1 VNSYNILNYLAGRN
15 IFALRSH
22 LSVTAT
28 HRRLVSAVLVLQL
41 LSPGAASAQSAITLP
56 GPQLPRTSP
65 FAGGI
70 PTGTATTDPIALSII
85 QAILQSLEHNLGL
98 MLAEQDTA
106 TAKADH
112 WTALSGLLPSVAGGL
127 TESRRKTNLEA
138 FGFPLGPD
146 FPRVVGPFNVFDARV
161 FASQPIFNLD
171 ALNESRAA
179 THRIAATEHT
189 YKHARSIVMLA
200 TANMYLQALA
210 TRARADAAKAQLTS
224 AQAIHQ
230 QAIDL
235 RQNGLV
241 AGIDVVRAE
250 VQVSLLRQRSTAT
263 ANDAEKAKLQLARIV
278 GLPIGQPF
286 TLVDDIPELSERPMT
301 VDDALKEAYEKRED
315 FLAAVEEVRAA
326 ESKREAASSARLP
339 SGRVTADYGTIG
351 LTPGSALPTFN
362 VTGAL
367 DVPIFDGGRQK
378 GRLAKTDV
386 ELRER
391 KARLEDL
398 RATVYYDVR
407 SAFLDVEATKQQLEA
422 ADRGR
427 ALANQQ
433 LEQSRDRFAAGVA
446 TNIEVVQAQEAVA
459 LATEQ
464 EIAARYGYSVAKA
477 LLAQSNGS
485 AEETLMSFVKGSK
498 P

>member
-1 VNSYNILNYLAGRN
+1 
-15 IFALRSH
+15 
-22 LSVTAT
+22 
-28 HRRLVSAVLVLQL
+28 VLILQL
-41 LSPGAASAQSAITLP
+41 LPAAASAQSAIQMP

-70 PTGTATTDPIALSII
+70 PSGTATAEPITLTVI
-85 QAILQSLEHNLGL
+85 QAILRSLEHNLGL

-106 TAKADH
+106 GAKADH
-112 WTALSGLLPSVAGGL
+112 WTTLSRLLPNVSAGL

-146 FPRVVGPFNVFDARV
+146 FPKVVGPFNVFDARV
-161 FASQPIFNLD
+161 FASQTIFDLD
-171 ALNESRAA
+171 ALNESRADG
-179 THRIAATEHT
+179 HRIAATEHT

-210 TRARADAAKAQLTS
+210 SQARAEAVKAQLTS

-241 AGIDVVRAE
+241 AGLDVVRAE
-250 VQVSLLRQRSTAT
+250 VQVSILRQRATAT

-286 TLVDDIPELSERPMT
+286 ALLDDIPEMAERPIT
-301 VDDALKEAYEKRED
+301 LEDALKEAYEKRED
-315 FLAAVEEVRAA
+315 FLAAVEELRAA
-326 ESKREAASSARLP
+326 ESRREAASAARLP
-339 SGRVTADYGTIG
+339 SVRVVADYGTIG
-351 LTPGSALPTFN
+351 LTPGTSLPTFN

-367 DVPIFDGGRQK
+367 DVPIFDGGKRK
-378 GRLAKTDV
+378 GRLANADV
-386 ELRER
+386 ELRDR

-407 SAFLDVEATKQQLEA
+407 TAFLDVEATRQQLDA

-427 ALANQQ
+427 ALATQQ

-464 EIAARYGYSVAKA
+464 EIAARYGFSVAKA

-485 AEETLMSFVKGSK
+485 AEETLMSFLKGAK

>member
-1 VNSYNILNYLAGRN
+1 
-15 IFALRSH
+15 
-22 LSVTAT
+22 VTAT
-28 HRRLVSAVLVLQL
+28 HRRLASVVLVLQL
-41 LSPGAASAQSAITLP
+41 LSSGAASAQSAIQMP

-70 PTGTATTDPIALSII
+70 PSGTATAAPIELTII
-85 QAILQSLEHNLGL
+85 QAILRSLEHNLGL

-106 TAKADH
+106 SAKADR
-112 WTALSGLLPSVAGGL
+112 WTALSGLLPSVSAGV

-138 FGFPLGPD
+138 FGFPLGPT
-146 FPRVVGPFNVFDARV
+146 FPKVVGPFNVFDARV
-161 FASQPIFNLD
+161 FASQPILDLD
-171 ALNESRAA
+171 ALNASRAS
-179 THRIAATEHT
+179 THQIAASEHS

-200 TANMYLQALA
+200 SANVYLQALA
-210 TRARADAAKAQLTS
+210 AQASAEAVKAQLAS

-241 AGIDVVRAE
+241 AGLDVVRAE
-250 VQVSLLRQRSTAT
+250 VQVSILRQRATAT
-263 ANDAEKAKLQLARIV
+263 ANEAEKAKLRLARIV
-278 GLPIGQPF
+278 GMPIGQQI
-286 TLVDDIPELSERPMT
+286 TLVDDLPQMSVRPIT
-301 VDDALKEAYEKRED
+301 VEDALKEAYEKRED
-315 FLAAVEEVRAA
+315 FLAAEEDLHAA
-326 ESKREAASSARLP
+326 ELRRDAASAAHLP
-339 SGRVTADYGTIG
+339 SVRVTADWGAIG
-351 LTPGSALPTFN
+351 LTPGSSLPTFN

-367 DVPIFDGGRQK
+367 DVPIFDGGKRK
-378 GRLAKTDV
+378 GRLANADV
-386 ELRER
+386 EVRDR

-407 SAFLDVEATKQQLEA
+407 EAFLDLEATSQQLDA

-427 ALANQQ
+427 ALATQQ

-464 EIAARYGYSVAKA
+464 EIAARYGFNVAKA
-477 LLAQSNGS
+477 LLAQANGS
-485 AEETLMSFVKGSK
+485 AEDVLKSFLKGLK

>member
-1 VNSYNILNYLAGRN
+1 
-15 IFALRSH
+15 
-22 LSVTAT
+22 VTAT
-28 HRRLVSAVLVLQL
+28 HRRLVSVVLVLQL
-41 LSPGAASAQSAITLP
+41 SGTPAASAQSSIRMP
-56 GPQLPRTSP
+56 GPTVPPSSP

-70 PTGTATTDPIALSII
+70 PSGTATANSIELNII
-85 QAILQSLEHNLGL
+85 QAVLRSLEHNLGL
-98 MLAEQDTA
+98 LLAGNDTA
-106 TAKADH
+106 SAKADR
-112 WTALSGLLPSVAGGL
+112 WAAMSRLLPNVAAGL

-146 FPRVVGPFNVFDARV
+146 FPKVVGPFNVFDARV
-161 FASQPIFNLD
+161 FASQAIVDLD
-171 ALNESRAA
+171 ALNESRASS
-179 THRIAATEHT
+179 HQIASSEHT

-200 TANMYLQALA
+200 TANLYLQALA
-210 TRARADAAKAQLTS
+210 AQARAESVKAQLAS

-235 RQNGLV
+235 RQSGLV
-241 AGIDVVRAE
+241 AGLDVVRAE
-250 VQVSLLRQRSTAT
+250 VQVSILRQRATAT
-263 ANDAEKAKLQLARIV
+263 ANDAEKAKLQVARIV

-286 TLVDDIPELSERPMT
+286 TLVDNVPEMSVRPMT
-301 VDDALKEAYEKRED
+301 VEDALKEAYDKRED
-315 FLAAVEEVRAA
+315 FLAAQEDVRAA
-326 ESKREAASSARLP
+326 ELRRDAASGARLP
-339 SGRVTADYGTIG
+339 SVRVTADYGSIG
-351 LTPGSALPTFN
+351 LTPGTALPTFN
-362 VTGAL
+362 VTGAV
-367 DVPIFDGGRQK
+367 DVPIFDGGKRK
-378 GRLAKTDV
+378 GRLANADI
-386 ELRER
+386 ELRDR

-407 SAFLDVEATKQQLEA
+407 SAFLDVEATRQQLDA

-427 ALANQQ
+427 ALATQQ

-485 AEETLMSFVKGSK
+485 AEETLLSFVKGSK

>member
-1 VNSYNILNYLAGRN
+1 
-15 IFALRSH
+15 
-22 LSVTAT
+22 VTAT
-28 HRRLVSAVLVLQL
+28 PCRLVSVALVLQL
-41 LSPGAASAQSAITLP
+41 LSSAASAQTAIQMP

-70 PTGTATTDPIALSII
+70 PSGTATAAPIELTIV
-85 QAILQSLEHNLGL
+85 QAILRSLEHNLGL

-106 TAKADH
+106 SAKADR
-112 WTALSGLLPSVAGGL
+112 WTALSGLLPSVSAGV

-138 FGFPLGPD
+138 FGFPLGPT
-146 FPRVVGPFNVFDARV
+146 FPKVVGPFNVFDARV
-161 FASQPIFNLD
+161 FASQPILDLD
-171 ALNESRAA
+171 ALNASRAS
-179 THRIAATEHT
+179 THQIAASEHT

-200 TANMYLQALA
+200 SANVYLQALA
-210 TRARADAAKAQLTS
+210 AQARAEAVKAQLAS

-241 AGIDVVRAE
+241 AGLDVVRAE
-250 VQVSLLRQRSTAT
+250 VQVSILRQRATAT
-263 ANDAEKAKLQLARIV
+263 ANDAEKAKLRLARIV
-278 GLPIGQPF
+278 GMPIGQQI
-286 TLVDDIPELSERPMT
+286 TLVDDLPQMSVRPMT
-301 VDDALKEAYEKRED
+301 VEDALKEAYEKRED
-315 FLAAVEEVRAA
+315 FLAAVEDVRAA
-326 ESKREAASSARLP
+326 ESRRDAASAARLP
-339 SGRVTADYGTIG
+339 SVRVTADWGAIG
-351 LTPGSALPTFN
+351 LTPGSSLPTFN

-367 DVPIFDGGRQK
+367 DVPIFDGGERK
-378 GRLAKTDV
+378 GRLAHADV
-386 ELRER
+386 DVRDR

-407 SAFLDVEATKQQLEA
+407 EAFLDLEATSQQLDA

-427 ALANQQ
+427 ALATQQ

-464 EIAARYGYSVAKA
+464 EIAARYGFNVAKA
-477 LLAQSNGS
+477 LLAQANGS
-485 AEETLMSFVKGSK
+485 AEDVLKSFLKGVK

>member
-1 VNSYNILNYLAGRN
+1 M
-15 IFALRSH
+15 
-22 LSVTAT
+22 
-28 HRRLVSAVLVLQL
+28 HRRLIPVVLVLQL
-41 LSPGAASAQSAITLP
+41 LPSAAASAQSAIQMP

-70 PTGTATTDPIALSII
+70 PSGTATAAPIELNII
-85 QAILQSLEHNLGL
+85 QAILRSLEHNLGL

-106 TAKADH
+106 AAKADR
-112 WTALSGLLPSVAGGL
+112 WTALAGLLPSVSAGL

-138 FGFPLGPD
+138 FGFPLGPT
-146 FPRVVGPFNVFDARV
+146 FPKVVGPFNVFDARL
-161 FASQPIFNLD
+161 FASQPILDLD
-171 ALNESRAA
+171 ALNESRASS
-179 THRIAATEHT
+179 HRIAASEHS

-200 TANMYLQALA
+200 TANVYLQALA
-210 TRARADAAKAQLTS
+210 AQARAESVKAQLAS

-241 AGIDVVRAE
+241 AGLDVVRAE
-250 VQVSLLRQRSTAT
+250 VQVSILQQRATAT
-263 ANDAEKAKLQLARIV
+263 ANDSEKAKLQLARIV
-278 GLPIGQPF
+278 GLPIGQAF
-286 TLVDDIPELSERPMT
+286 TTVDNVPEMSVRPMS
-301 VDDALKEAYEKRED
+301 VEEVLKEAYEKRED
-315 FLAAVEEVRAA
+315 FLAALEDVRAA
-326 ESKREAASSARLP
+326 ESRRDAAAAAHLP
-339 SGRVTADYGTIG
+339 SVRVLADWGAIG
-351 LTPGSALPTFN
+351 LTPGSSLPTFN

-367 DVPIFDGGRQK
+367 DVPIFDGGKRK
-378 GRLAKTDV
+378 GRLANADV
-386 ELRER
+386 ELRDR

-407 SAFLDVEATKQQLEA
+407 TAFLDLEATRQQLDA
-422 ADRGR
+422 AGRGR
-427 ALANQQ
+427 ALATQQ

-464 EIAARYGYSVAKA
+464 EIAARYGFSVAKA
-477 LLAQSNGS
+477 LLAQATGR
-485 AEETLMSFVKGSK
+485 AEETLMQFLKGSK

>member
-1 VNSYNILNYLAGRN
+1 VRAIHLRVITAALA
-15 IFALRSH
+15 
-22 LSVTAT
+22 LS
-28 HRRLVSAVLVLQL
+28 LGSAA
-41 LSPGAASAQSAITLP
+41 GAPAQSIVLP

-65 FAGGI
+65 FAGGV
-70 PTGTATTDPIALSII
+70 PDGTATAAPITMNVI
-85 QAILQSLEHNLGL
+85 QAILRSLEHNLGL

-106 TAKADH
+106 AAKADR
-112 WTALSGLLPSVAGGL
+112 WTAMSRLLPNASASL

-138 FGFPLGPD
+138 FGFPLGPT

-161 FASQPIFNLD
+161 FASQPIVDLD

-179 THRIAATEHT
+179 GHKVAAAEHT
-189 YKHARSIVMLA
+189 YRHGRSIVMLA
-200 TANMYLQALA
+200 TANIYLQALA
-210 TRARADAAKAQLTS
+210 AQARAEAAKAQLAS

-230 QAIDL
+230 QAVDL

-250 VQVSLLRQRSTAT
+250 VRVSFDTQRAT
-263 ANDAEKAKLQLARIV
+263 AAANDFEKAKLQLARIV

-286 TLVDDIPELSERPMT
+286 TLVDDIPMVPDRAITIEE
-301 VDDALKEAYEKRED
+301 ALKEAYLKRED
-315 FLAAVEEVRAA
+315 FLAAEEEMRAA
-326 ESKREAASSARLP
+326 ESRRAAAVAAHLP
-339 SGRVTADYGTIG
+339 SVRVTADFGTIG

-367 DVPIFDGGRQK
+367 DVPIFDGGRRK
-378 GRLAKTDV
+378 GRLANADAEV
-386 ELRER
+386 RDR
-391 KARLEDL
+391 KARLEDM

-407 SAFLDVEATKQQLEA
+407 TAFLDVEATQQQLEA

-427 ALANQQ
+427 ALATQQ

-446 TNIEVVQAQEAVA
+446 TNIEIVQAQEAVA

-464 EIAARYGYSVAKA
+464 AISARYGYSVAKA

-485 AEETLMSFVKGSK
+485 AEETLMNVLKGSK

>member
-1 VNSYNILNYLAGRN
+1 M
-15 IFALRSH
+15 
-22 LSVTAT
+22 TAT
-28 HRRLVSAVLVLQL
+28 NRRLVSVVLVVLVVQL
-41 LSPGAASAQSAITLP
+41 LSSAAASAQPAITLP

-70 PTGTATTDPIALSII
+70 PSGTATADPIALSII
-85 QAILQSLEHNLGL
+85 QAIVRSLEHNLGL

-106 TAKADH
+106 SAKADH
-112 WTALSGLLPSVAGGL
+112 WTALGGLLPSVSAGL

-146 FPRVVGPFNVFDARV
+146 FPRVVGPYNVFDARV
-161 FASQPIFNLD
+161 FASQPIFDLD
-171 ALNESRAA
+171 ALNDSRAT

-189 YKHARSIVMLA
+189 YKYARSVVMLA
-200 TANMYLQALA
+200 TANLYLQALA
-210 TRARADAAKAQLTS
+210 TRARADAAQAQLTT

-235 RQNGLV
+235 KQNGLV

-250 VQVSLLRQRSTAT
+250 VQVSLLRQASTAT

-286 TLVDDIPELSERPMT
+286 TLIDDVPEMSERPVT
-301 VDDALKEAYEKRED
+301 LDAALTAAYEKRED

-326 ESKREAASSARLP
+326 ESRRESAVAAHLP
-339 SGRVTADYGTIG
+339 SVRVTADYGTIG
-351 LTPGSALPTFN
+351 LTPGTALPTFN

-367 DVPIFDGGRQK
+367 DVPIFDGGKRK
-378 GRLAKTDV
+378 GRLAKADA
-386 ELRER
+386 ELRDR

-398 RATVYYDVR
+398 RAMVYYDVR
-407 SAFLDVEATKQQLEA
+407 TAFLDVEATRQQLEA

-427 ALANQQ
+427 ALAMQQ

-446 TNIEVVQAQEAVA
+446 NNIEVVQAQEAVV

-477 LLAQSNGS
+477 LLAQANGS
-485 AEETLMSFVKGSK
+485 AEETLMSFLKGSK

>member
-1 VNSYNILNYLAGRN
+1 M
-15 IFALRSH
+15 
-22 LSVTAT
+22 TAT
-28 HRRLVSAVLVLQL
+28 YRRLVAVVLVLQL
-41 LSPGAASAQSAITLP
+41 LPSVASAQSSIRMP
-56 GPQLPRTSP
+56 GPTVPPSSP

-70 PTGTATTDPIALSII
+70 PSGTVTADSLELTII
-85 QAILQSLEHNLGL
+85 QAVLRSLEHNLGL
-98 MLAEQDTA
+98 LLAGNDTES
-106 TAKADH
+106 AKADR
-112 WTALSGLLPSVAGGL
+112 WTAMSRLLPNVSAGL

-161 FASQPIFNLD
+161 FASQPIFDLD
-171 ALNESRAA
+171 ALNESRASSHA
-179 THRIAATEHT
+179 IASSEHT

-200 TANMYLQALA
+200 TANLYLQALA
-210 TRARADAAKAQLTS
+210 AQARAESVKAQLAS

-235 RQNGLV
+235 RQSGLV
-241 AGIDVVRAE
+241 AGLDVVRAE
-250 VQVSLLRQRSTAT
+250 VQVSILRQRATAT
-263 ANDAEKAKLQLARIV
+263 ANDAEKAKLQVARIV

-286 TLVDDIPELSERPMT
+286 TLVDNVPELSMRPMT
-301 VDDALKEAYEKRED
+301 VEDALKDAYAKRED

-326 ESKREAASSARLP
+326 ELRRDAAAGARLP
-339 SGRVTADYGTIG
+339 SVRVTADYGTIG
-351 LTPGSALPTFN
+351 LTPGTALPTFN

-367 DVPIFDGGRQK
+367 DVPIFDGGRRK
-378 GRLAKTDV
+378 GRLANADI
-386 ELRER
+386 ELRDR

-407 SAFLDVEATKQQLEA
+407 SAFLDVEATRQQLEA

-427 ALANQQ
+427 ALATQQ